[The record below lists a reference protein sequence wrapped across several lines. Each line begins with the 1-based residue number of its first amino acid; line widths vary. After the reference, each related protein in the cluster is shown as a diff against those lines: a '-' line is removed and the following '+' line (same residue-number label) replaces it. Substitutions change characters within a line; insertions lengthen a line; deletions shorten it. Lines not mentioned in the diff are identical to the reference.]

1 MFLYRA
7 RSFHRSLRMQSM
19 TLGLF
24 TGVCYSHQT
33 GLVKSQH
40 VVLLPKHRGESE
52 HQTDT
57 TCISSTVS
65 SLSAP
70 LPGTLSLQRHP
81 PPFPSPWP
89 HTSHTVSESQRLST
103 PSVILLSA
111 LNDSAWCLAQR
122 VCLSSIQLVS
132 RGSLPACLSAPR
144 VTTHESQESG
154 NHVGPDVLPRFSQLV
169 MPAHSSLVSAAS
181 AWPLFQRHYDMLAEA
196 LNNSQSSL

>member
-7 RSFHRSLRMQSM
+7 RSFHRSLRMQRM

-24 TGVCYSHQT
+24 TGMCYSHQT

-70 LPGTLSLQRHP
+70 LPGTPSLQRHP
-81 PPFPSPWP
+81 PPFPSSWP

-132 RGSLPACLSAPR
+132 RGSLPACLRPEWPHMKAR
-144 VTTHESQESG
+144 NQATTWDQMFYLG
-154 NHVGPDVLPRFSQLV
+154 
-169 MPAHSSLVSAAS
+169 
-181 AWPLFQRHYDMLAEA
+181 LANWWCPHTD
-196 LNNSQSSL
+196 L

>member
-24 TGVCYSHQT
+24 TGMCYSHQT

-52 HQTDT
+52 HQTDNLYLFHCQFT
-57 TCISSTVS
+57 FRPSSWHPLPPTPPPTVS
-65 SLSAP
+65 FFL
-70 LPGTLSLQRHP
+70 T
-81 PPFPSPWP
+81 P
-89 HTSHTVSESQRLST
+89 HKSYCIWVTTAFNS
-103 PSVILLSA
+103 LSA

-132 RGSLPACLSAPR
+132 RGSLPACLRPEWPHMKAR
-144 VTTHESQESG
+144 NQATTWDQMFYLG
-154 NHVGPDVLPRFSQLV
+154 
-169 MPAHSSLVSAAS
+169 
-181 AWPLFQRHYDMLAEA
+181 LANWWCPHTD
-196 LNNSQSSL
+196 L

>member
-24 TGVCYSHQT
+24 TGMCYSHQT

-70 LPGTLSLQRHP
+70 LPGTPSLQRHP
-81 PPFPSPWP
+81 PPFPSSWP
-89 HTSHTVSESQRLST
+89 PYCIWVTTAFNSLCH
-103 PSVILLSA
+103 
-111 LNDSAWCLAQR
+111 
-122 VCLSSIQLVS
+122 SSICTKWFGLVS
-132 RGSLPACLSAPR
+132 GPKSLPVIHPARVSGQPACLSAPR

-169 MPAHSSLVSAAS
+169 MPTHRSLVSAAS

>member
-24 TGVCYSHQT
+24 TGMCYSHQT

-52 HQTDT
+52 HQTDNLYLFHCQFT
-57 TCISSTVS
+57 FRPSSWHPLPPTPPPTVS
-65 SLSAP
+65 FFLTPHKSYCIWVTTAFNSLC
-70 LPGTLSLQRHP
+70 H
-81 PPFPSPWP
+81 
-89 HTSHTVSESQRLST
+89 
-103 PSVILLSA
+103 
-111 LNDSAWCLAQR
+111 
-122 VCLSSIQLVS
+122 SSICTKWFGLVS
-132 RGSLPACLSAPR
+132 GPKSLTVIHPARVSGQPACLSAPR

-169 MPAHSSLVSAAS
+169 MPTHRSLVSAAS